1 MLRNMVRAGALDSDF
16 YDLVERDPAFGR
28 QAFFVVVLAAACAGS
43 GAWIGLGEVVGS
55 ALWRDIRGWLAFGTW
70 VVPDGGGLP
79 FVVVAN
85 IALAVVGW
93 VVWAATTGL
102 IGSRAFGGTTDF
114 GEMLRVLGFAQAPRV
129 IAVVPLLGP
138 VAAVW
143 TLVASVVAIRQGL
156 DFDTGRAIATAVA
169 GWVVWL
175 ILQYL
180 TLLIAGTLF
189 G

>member
-1 MLRNMVRAGALDSDF
+1 MFRNMLRAGALDSDF

-28 QAFFVVVLAAACAGS
+28 QAFFVVVIAAACAGV

-70 VVPDGGGLP
+70 VVPERGGLL
-79 FVVVAN
+79 FAVVAN
-85 IALAVVGW
+85 VAIALVGW
-93 VVWAATTGL
+93 IVWAATTGQV
-102 IGSRAFGGTTDF
+102 GSRVFGGTTDF

-129 IAVVPLLGP
+129 IAIVPLLGP

-156 DFDTGRAIATAVA
+156 DFDTARATATAVV

-180 TLLIAGTLF
+180 ALLVAGTLF